1 MLVTKGEVEISSPP
15 LKLFQ
20 CMTQKTYGVYGMIEW
35 SILLNVA
42 GRIMNIDFEGG
53 LASGT
58 GIRPATFTTR
68 NEIVQ
73 FAIENSGHFKQ
84 GRIILVSEMD
94 IEEPNE
100 VIAEATE
107 IIPTDTEVAAEDN
120 LTEVEV
126 SSLEEA
132 VDYLVSNFDD
142 AKKQQLRSKV
152 TAKAFAETKGIRF
165 VGL

>member
-1 MLVTKGEVEISSPP
+1 
-15 LKLFQ
+15 
-20 CMTQKTYGVYGMIEW
+20 MTQKTYGVYGMIEW

-142 AKKQQLRSKV
+142 AKKQQLRSKAA
-152 TAKAFAETKGIRF
+152 AKAFAETKGVRF
-165 VGL
+165 TGL

>member
-1 MLVTKGEVEISSPP
+1 
-15 LKLFQ
+15 
-20 CMTQKTYGVYGMIEW
+20 
-35 SILLNVA
+35 
-42 GRIMNIDFEGG
+42 MNIDFEGG

-73 FAIENSGHFKQ
+73 FAIENSGHFKH

-94 IEEPNE
+94 IEEPKE
-100 VIAEATE
+100 AIAEATE
-107 IIPTDTEVAAEDN
+107 INPTDTEVAAEDN

>member
-1 MLVTKGEVEISSPP
+1 
-15 LKLFQ
+15 
-20 CMTQKTYGVYGMIEW
+20 MTQKTYGVYGMIEW

-73 FAIENSGHFKQ
+73 FAIENSGHFKK

-94 IEEPNE
+94 IEEPKE
-100 VIAEATE
+100 VMAEATE
-107 IIPTDTEVAAEDN
+107 IIPTDTEEVVEDN

>member
-1 MLVTKGEVEISSPP
+1 
-15 LKLFQ
+15 
-20 CMTQKTYGVYGMIEW
+20 
-35 SILLNVA
+35 
-42 GRIMNIDFEGG
+42 MNIDFEGG

-73 FAIENSGHFKQ
+73 FAIENSGHFKH

-94 IEEPNE
+94 IEEPKE

-107 IIPTDTEVAAEDN
+107 IIPTDTEEVVEDN

>member
-1 MLVTKGEVEISSPP
+1 
-15 LKLFQ
+15 
-20 CMTQKTYGVYGMIEW
+20 MTQKTYGVYGMIEW

-73 FAIENSGHFKQ
+73 FAIENSGHFKH

-94 IEEPNE
+94 IEEPKE
-100 VIAEATE
+100 AIAEATE
-107 IIPTDTEVAAEDN
+107 INPTDTEEVVEDN

>member
-1 MLVTKGEVEISSPP
+1 
-15 LKLFQ
+15 
-20 CMTQKTYGVYGMIEW
+20 MIEW

-73 FAIENSGHFKQ
+73 FAIENSGHFKH

-94 IEEPNE
+94 IEEPKE
-100 VIAEATE
+100 VIAEDTE
-107 IIPTDTEVAAEDN
+107 ITPTDTEVAAEDN

>member
-1 MLVTKGEVEISSPP
+1 
-15 LKLFQ
+15 
-20 CMTQKTYGVYGMIEW
+20 MTQKTYGVYGMIEW

-107 IIPTDTEVAAEDN
+107 ILPTDTEVAAEDN

-142 AKKQQLRSKV
+142 AKKQQLRSKAA
-152 TAKAFAETKGIRF
+152 AKAFAETKGVRF
-165 VGL
+165 TGL

>member
-1 MLVTKGEVEISSPP
+1 
-15 LKLFQ
+15 
-20 CMTQKTYGVYGMIEW
+20 MTQKTYGVYGMIEW

-73 FAIENSGHFKQ
+73 FAIENSGHFKH
-84 GRIILVSEMD
+84 GRIILVSELD
-94 IEEPNE
+94 IEEPKE
-100 VIAEATE
+100 AIAEATE
-107 IIPTDTEVAAEDN
+107 VIPTDTEEVVEDN

>member
-1 MLVTKGEVEISSPP
+1 
-15 LKLFQ
+15 
-20 CMTQKTYGVYGMIEW
+20 MIEW

-58 GIRPATFTTR
+58 GIRPASFTTR

-73 FAIENSGHFKQ
+73 FAIENSGHFKH

-94 IEEPNE
+94 IEEPKE
-100 VIAEATE
+100 VIAEDTE
-107 IIPTDTEVAAEDN
+107 ITPTDTEVAAEDN

>member
-1 MLVTKGEVEISSPP
+1 
-15 LKLFQ
+15 
-20 CMTQKTYGVYGMIEW
+20 MTQKTYGVYGMIEW

-94 IEEPNE
+94 IEEPKE

>member
-1 MLVTKGEVEISSPP
+1 
-15 LKLFQ
+15 
-20 CMTQKTYGVYGMIEW
+20 
-35 SILLNVA
+35 
-42 GRIMNIDFEGG
+42 MNIDFEGG

-58 GIRPATFTTR
+58 GIRPASFTTR

-73 FAIENSGHFKQ
+73 FAIENSGHFKH

-94 IEEPNE
+94 IEEPKE
-100 VIAEATE
+100 VIAEDTE
-107 IIPTDTEVAAEDN
+107 ITPTDTEVAAEDN

>member
-1 MLVTKGEVEISSPP
+1 
-15 LKLFQ
+15 
-20 CMTQKTYGVYGMIEW
+20 MTQKTYGVYGMIEW

-73 FAIENSGHFKQ
+73 FAIENSGHFKH

-107 IIPTDTEVAAEDN
+107 IKPTDTEEVVEDN

>member
-1 MLVTKGEVEISSPP
+1 MAFP
-15 LKLFQ
+15 
-20 CMTQKTYGVYGMIEW
+20 
-35 SILLNVA
+35 
-42 GRIMNIDFEGG
+42 
-53 LASGT
+53 T

-73 FAIENSGHFKQ
+73 FAIENSGHFKK

-94 IEEPNE
+94 IEEPKE

-107 IIPTDTEVAAEDN
+107 INPTDTEVAAEDN
-120 LTEVEV
+120 LKEVEV

>member
-1 MLVTKGEVEISSPP
+1 
-15 LKLFQ
+15 
-20 CMTQKTYGVYGMIEW
+20 
-35 SILLNVA
+35 
-42 GRIMNIDFEGG
+42 MNIDFEGG

-94 IEEPNE
+94 IEEPKE

>member
-1 MLVTKGEVEISSPP
+1 
-15 LKLFQ
+15 
-20 CMTQKTYGVYGMIEW
+20 MIEW

-73 FAIENSGHFKQ
+73 FAIENSGHFKH

-94 IEEPNE
+94 IEEPKE
-100 VIAEATE
+100 AIAEATE
-107 IIPTDTEVAAEDN
+107 INPTETEEVVEDN

>member
-1 MLVTKGEVEISSPP
+1 
-15 LKLFQ
+15 
-20 CMTQKTYGVYGMIEW
+20 MTQKTYGVYGMIEW

-73 FAIENSGHFKQ
+73 FAIENSGHFKH

-94 IEEPNE
+94 IEEPKE
-100 VIAEATE
+100 AIAEAAE
-107 IIPTDTEVAAEDN
+107 INPTDTEVAAEDN

>member
-1 MLVTKGEVEISSPP
+1 
-15 LKLFQ
+15 
-20 CMTQKTYGVYGMIEW
+20 
-35 SILLNVA
+35 
-42 GRIMNIDFEGG
+42 MNIDFEGG

-73 FAIENSGHFKQ
+73 FAIENSGHFKH

-94 IEEPNE
+94 IEEPKE
-100 VIAEATE
+100 AMAEATE
-107 IIPTDTEVAAEDN
+107 IIPTDTEEVVEDN

>member
-1 MLVTKGEVEISSPP
+1 MS
-15 LKLFQ
+15 
-20 CMTQKTYGVYGMIEW
+20 EW
-35 SILLNVA
+35 KIILPVA
-42 GRIMNIDFEGG
+42 GRIMNIYFEGG
-53 LASGT
+53 TVSGT

-68 NEIVQ
+68 NEIIQ
-73 FAIENSGHFKQ
+73 FALENSGHFKH
-84 GRIILVSEMD
+84 GRIILVSE
-94 IEEPNE
+94 IEPKEA
-100 VIAEATE
+100 IAEATE
-107 IIPTDTEVAAEDN
+107 IIPTDTEEVVEDN

>member
-1 MLVTKGEVEISSPP
+1 
-15 LKLFQ
+15 
-20 CMTQKTYGVYGMIEW
+20 MTQKTYGVYGMIEW

-58 GIRPATFTTR
+58 GIRPASFTTR

>member
-1 MLVTKGEVEISSPP
+1 
-15 LKLFQ
+15 
-20 CMTQKTYGVYGMIEW
+20 
-35 SILLNVA
+35 
-42 GRIMNIDFEGG
+42 MNIDFEGG

-73 FAIENSGHFKQ
+73 FAIENSGHFKH

-94 IEEPNE
+94 IEEPKE
-100 VIAEATE
+100 TIAEATE
-107 IIPTDTEVAAEDN
+107 IIPTDTEEEVVEDN

>member
-1 MLVTKGEVEISSPP
+1 
-15 LKLFQ
+15 
-20 CMTQKTYGVYGMIEW
+20 MTQKTYGVYGMIEW

-73 FAIENSGHFKQ
+73 FAIENSGHFKH

-94 IEEPNE
+94 IEEPKE
-100 VIAEATE
+100 AIAEATE
-107 IIPTDTEVAAEDN
+107 INPTETEEVVEDN

>member
-1 MLVTKGEVEISSPP
+1 
-15 LKLFQ
+15 
-20 CMTQKTYGVYGMIEW
+20 MTQKTYGVYGMIEW

-73 FAIENSGHFKQ
+73 FAIENSGHFKH

-94 IEEPNE
+94 IEEPKE
-100 VIAEATE
+100 AIAEATE
-107 IIPTDTEVAAEDN
+107 IIPTETEEVVEDN

>member
-1 MLVTKGEVEISSPP
+1 MI
-15 LKLFQ
+15 
-20 CMTQKTYGVYGMIEW
+20 QKTYGVYGMIEW

-94 IEEPNE
+94 IEEPKE
-100 VIAEATE
+100 VIAEDTE
-107 IIPTDTEVAAEDN
+107 ITPTDTEVAAEDN

>member
-1 MLVTKGEVEISSPP
+1 
-15 LKLFQ
+15 
-20 CMTQKTYGVYGMIEW
+20 MTQKTYGVYGMIEW

-73 FAIENSGHFKQ
+73 FAIENSGHFKH

-94 IEEPNE
+94 IEEPKE
-100 VIAEATE
+100 AIAEATE
-107 IIPTDTEVAAEDN
+107 IIPTDTEEEVVEDN

-126 SSLEEA
+126 SS
-132 VDYLVSNFDD
+132 LVSNFDD

>member
-1 MLVTKGEVEISSPP
+1 
-15 LKLFQ
+15 
-20 CMTQKTYGVYGMIEW
+20 
-35 SILLNVA
+35 
-42 GRIMNIDFEGG
+42 MNIDFEGG

-73 FAIENSGHFKQ
+73 FAIENSGHFKK

>member
-1 MLVTKGEVEISSPP
+1 
-15 LKLFQ
+15 
-20 CMTQKTYGVYGMIEW
+20 MTQKTYGVYGMIEW

-73 FAIENSGHFKQ
+73 FAIENSGHFKK

>member
-1 MLVTKGEVEISSPP
+1 MI
-15 LKLFQ
+15 
-20 CMTQKTYGVYGMIEW
+20 QKTYGVYGMIEW

-73 FAIENSGHFKQ
+73 FAIENSGHFKH

-94 IEEPNE
+94 IEEPKE
-100 VIAEATE
+100 AIAEAAE
-107 IIPTDTEVAAEDN
+107 INPTDTEVAAEDN

>member
-1 MLVTKGEVEISSPP
+1 
-15 LKLFQ
+15 
-20 CMTQKTYGVYGMIEW
+20 MTQKTYGVYGMIEW

-73 FAIENSGHFKQ
+73 FAIENSGHFKH

-94 IEEPNE
+94 IEEPKE

-107 IIPTDTEVAAEDN
+107 IIPIDTEEVVEDN

>member
-1 MLVTKGEVEISSPP
+1 
-15 LKLFQ
+15 
-20 CMTQKTYGVYGMIEW
+20 MIEW

-73 FAIENSGHFKQ
+73 FAIENSGHFKH

-94 IEEPNE
+94 IEEPKE
-100 VIAEATE
+100 AIAEATE
-107 IIPTDTEVAAEDN
+107 IIPTDTEEVVEDN

>member
-1 MLVTKGEVEISSPP
+1 
-15 LKLFQ
+15 
-20 CMTQKTYGVYGMIEW
+20 MIEW

>member
-1 MLVTKGEVEISSPP
+1 
-15 LKLFQ
+15 
-20 CMTQKTYGVYGMIEW
+20 MIEW

-58 GIRPATFTTR
+58 GIRPASFTTR

-152 TAKAFAETKGIRF
+152 TAKTFAETKGIRF

>member
-1 MLVTKGEVEISSPP
+1 
-15 LKLFQ
+15 
-20 CMTQKTYGVYGMIEW
+20 MTQKTYGVYGMIEW

-73 FAIENSGHFKQ
+73 FAIENSGHFKH

-94 IEEPNE
+94 IEEPKE
-100 VIAEATE
+100 AIAEATE
-107 IIPTDTEVAAEDN
+107 IIPTDTEEEVVEDN